1 MARKALILLVSQLCT
16 AGVYSL
22 KQVGNK
28 NGKTRTKKSI
38 NADLNIGA
46 KDMAGPK
53 EGVTE
58 GGRAEGEPVI
68 EK

>member
-1 MARKALILLVSQLCT
+1 MARKVLILLVSQLCT

-46 KDMAGPK
+46 KDMASPK
-53 EGVTE
+53 
-58 GGRAEGEPVI
+58 
-68 EK
+68 